1 MCDDA
6 RNYISI
12 LTIKLSQLS
21 SIRIS
26 ISMYVC
32 VLCVCVCVRACV
44 CAYVRV
50 CMHICMHVSVYIRMH
65 VSMYVHVCMHMC
77 MHMCTRVSM
86 HTYISAIKISHLQY
100 WHNVIIHRK
109 ATYVHQ
115 KQTSSGLY
123 YSVIFPCFLSIVIC
137 GGTTFVWEQKLSH
150 HEWNNGRKTGV
161 SWSKADLESS
171 FLEEVINTYHNNV
184 YSVLSML
191 LMLGMYKCGLKLRA
205 IVPYYNYSTEVF
217 LQWVVILLSLYTC
230 S

>member
-32 VLCVCVCVRACV
+32 VLCVCVCVRVCV
-44 CAYVRV
+44 CVHMCV
-50 CMHICMHVSVYIRMH
+50 CVHICMHVSVYIRIH
-65 VSMYVHVCMHMC
+65 VSMYVHVCVHMC
-77 MHMCTRVSM
+77 AYVSM
-86 HTYISAIKISHLQY
+86 HTYIYISAIKIAHLQY

-123 YSVIFPCFLSIVIC
+123 YSVIFPCFLSIMIC

-150 HEWNNGRKTGV
+150 HE
-161 SWSKADLESS
+161 
-171 FLEEVINTYHNNV
+171 
-184 YSVLSML
+184 
-191 LMLGMYKCGLKLRA
+191 
-205 IVPYYNYSTEVF
+205 
-217 LQWVVILLSLYTC
+217 
-230 S
+230 

>member
-21 SIRIS
+21 SIHIS

-32 VLCVCVCVRACV
+32 VCVCVCVCMCV
-44 CAYVRV
+44 CMCV
-50 CMHICMHVSVYIRMH
+50 CVCVHVCMHVSVYIRMR
-65 VSMYVHVCMHMC
+65 VSTYVHVCV
-77 MHMCTRVSM
+77 HMCTCVSM

-137 GGTTFVWEQKLSH
+137 GGTTFVWEQKISH
-150 HEWNNGRKTGV
+150 HE
-161 SWSKADLESS
+161 
-171 FLEEVINTYHNNV
+171 
-184 YSVLSML
+184 
-191 LMLGMYKCGLKLRA
+191 
-205 IVPYYNYSTEVF
+205 
-217 LQWVVILLSLYTC
+217 
-230 S
+230 

>member
-32 VLCVCVCVRACV
+32 VLCVCVCVRARVCVHAHLHACECVHTYACEYVCTCV
-44 CAYVRV
+44 CAYVYV
-50 CMHICMHVSVYIRMH
+50 CFHA
-65 VSMYVHVCMHMC
+65 
-77 MHMCTRVSM
+77 
-86 HTYISAIKISHLQY
+86 YISAIKISHLQY
-100 WHNVIIHRK
+100 WHNVVIHRK

-123 YSVIFPCFLSIVIC
+123 CSVIFPCFLSIVIC

-150 HEWNNGRKTGV
+150 HE
-161 SWSKADLESS
+161 
-171 FLEEVINTYHNNV
+171 
-184 YSVLSML
+184 
-191 LMLGMYKCGLKLRA
+191 
-205 IVPYYNYSTEVF
+205 
-217 LQWVVILLSLYTC
+217 
-230 S
+230 